1 MAEMSTVAHPYALAL
16 FNLAK
21 QQGDEKMWLDVL
33 ATLENLVADVQFNE
47 LLNNPKIDSNQIIE
61 IVQAS
66 LKDRAY
72 KDVLNLVRLLL
83 ENNRILAIH
92 EIRNI
97 FRTLVLEEQKCGDA
111 IIESAYEM
119 GGEEVQDFEQLLSK
133 KFGIKITAKVK
144 VNSELIGGIK
154 ITVNDKVI
162 DGSVKGRL
170 ENLATELRN

>member
-33 ATLENLVADVQFNE
+33 ATLENLVADVQFYE
-47 LLNNPKIDSNQIIE
+47 LLNNPKVDSNQIIE

-119 GGEEVQDFEQLLSK
+119 GEEEVQDFEQLLSK